1 MGLEE
6 VRHISPVSTLV
17 HDAGPLYELSKPR
30 TWEEEEL
37 SPSPWLRQCRR
48 VLHAMSD
55 LVNCSPSLV
64 TKVIV

>member
-1 MGLEE
+1 M
-6 VRHISPVSTLV
+6 
-17 HDAGPLYELSKPR
+17 
-30 TWEEEEL
+30 WEEEEL
-37 SPSPWLRQCRR
+37 SPSPWLRQRRR